1 MVFLRFSRRQSTS
14 LVVARPCLYSLIW
27 PRILDTMACIFSCLG
42 FVRIKIRS
50 LTAEVKGETHL
61 SLDGLEVVLLP
72 PALWL
77 VVVRDVTVLDCFS
90 DLDKLVDAELS
101 PDGVGVRDEVWRVV
115 FEVGELRRRRERQER
130 LQQCIGRISYVPY
143 SCKGLSSAGLWCVGE
158 RGDGPGQWSRSMARA
173 TSRRRGGE

>member
-1 MVFLRFSRRQSTS
+1 MLVLVDLAAHLGHDGLHLFLFGFRPDQDSVFDGR
-14 LVVARPCLYSLIW
+14 
-27 PRILDTMACIFSCLG
+27 G
-42 FVRIKIRS
+42 
-50 LTAEVKGETHL
+50 EGETHL

-115 FEVGELRRRRERQER
+115 FEVGELGRRRERQER